1 MCLLLNTRGY
11 LTQMITTIIEQ
22 LNTTEDDSTRISNL
36 RYQQVI
42 PVENTAWQKQLAN
55 LYDGTNYPIEEI
67 KR

>member
-42 PVENTAWQKQLAN
+42 PVENTA
-55 LYDGTNYPIEEI
+55 
-67 KR
+67 